1 MTDELKSAV
10 ELALEKLD
18 RELGASIPLSDQ
30 ARQKIGEIRAKYQ
43 SKIAQEE
50 ITAQE
55 KIRAA
60 LRQGD
65 YATVE
70 QVQARLAEEK
80 RRLEEACEKEVAK
93 VREADQ
99 SKTS

>member
-1 MTDELKSAV
+1 MSDELKSAV

-18 RELGASIPLSDQ
+18 RELGASVPLSDE
-30 ARQKIGEIRAKYQ
+30 AKQKISEIRAKYQ

-55 KIRAA
+55 RIRAA
-60 LRQGD
+60 VMQGD
-65 YATVE
+65 FATVE

-93 VREADQ
+93 IREADQ
-99 SKTS
+99 KKTS